1 MIKRFNSFNA
11 TNDVDTQI
19 DSFVFELI
27 NMKEADVKEAV
38 TEFVQWAIQHQRQ
51 NHKVKLLGLASIES
65 PLLNEK

>member
-11 TNDVDTQI
+11 SNDVDNQI

-27 NMKEADVKEAV
+27 NMREADVKEAV
-38 TEFVQWAIQHQRQ
+38 TEFVQWAIQHQQQ
-51 NHKVKLLGLASIES
+51 NHKVTLVAHASIES

>member
-11 TNDVDTQI
+11 SNDVDTQI

-38 TEFVQWAIQHQRQ
+38 RSRINRKPITE
-51 NHKVKLLGLASIES
+51 
-65 PLLNEK
+65 